1 MRDSVA
7 RPGGL
12 RPVLWRPL
20 AVLAGGGGAFALL
33 VALYRA
39 TPMRCTGSTLEP
51 VCAALRGAPALGMA
65 LAVGAILFLML
76 DGAARRDLVRRLG
89 AGASCWPG
97 ILLGTGGLALAL
109 LPLALPETQL
119 ASPGPGILAAMAAGA
134 VGIAAGMLRALLPWR
149 DWSGWLVGAEGR
161 PLLAAA
167 TALILPALAG
177 ALAEPLGAGPMTD
190 AAFLAAVLVLLCLG
204 QPVTTDLDAR
214 ILGIDPFHVDIIA
227 TCSGVEG
234 LMLTLALAA
243 GLAWHGGG
251 RLRQWPY
258 WGIVVPVA
266 LVLAWG
272 LNVLRITG
280 IVLIG
285 AYLSPGHALG
295 GFHAYAGWFA
305 FLAVA
310 VLLIRA
316 ARHPRLRRG

>member
-1 MRDSVA
+1 M
-7 RPGGL
+7 
-12 RPVLWRPL
+12 
-20 AVLAGGGGAFALL
+20 
-33 VALYRA
+33 
-39 TPMRCTGSTLEP
+39 
-51 VCAALRGAPALGMA
+51 
-65 LAVGAILFLML
+65 
-76 DGAARRDLVRRLG
+76 
-89 AGASCWPG
+89 
-97 ILLGTGGLALAL
+97 
-109 LPLALPETQL
+109 
-119 ASPGPGILAAMAAGA
+119 
-134 VGIAAGMLRALLPWR
+134 
-149 DWSGWLVGAEGR
+149 
-161 PLLAAA
+161 LAAA
-167 TALILPALAG
+167 TALILSALAG

-190 AAFLAAVLVLLCLG
+190 AAFLAAVLVLLGLG

-234 LMLTLALAA
+234 LVLTLALAA
-243 GLAWHGGG
+243 ALAWHGRG

-295 GFHAYAGWFA
+295 GFHAYAGWLA